1 MTSPIAERR
10 VLLTATVIG
19 LVLSGI
25 SPRDRLT
32 WFLEAAPVLIGIPF
46 LVATHTR
53 FSLTP
58 LIYRLLVVHAVI
70 LMVGAHY
77 TYAEVP
83 LGRWVQDTFSLARN
97 HYDRLGHFAQGF
109 VPAMLARELLLRTS
123 SLQQG
128 RWLFL
133 LVTSVCLAFSA
144 CYELLEWGTAR
155 TLGQSATAFLGTQ
168 GDEWD
173 TQWDMFLALLGSVVA
188 QVCLSSTHDRQL
200 EALHLLRPLQRGR
213 L

>member
-1 MTSPIAERR
+1 MTASPTERR
-10 VLLTATVIG
+10 VLLIATMIG
-19 LVLSGI
+19 IILSGL
-25 SPRDRLT
+25 SPKDRLT
-32 WFLEAAPVLIGIPF
+32 WFLEIAPVLIGIPI

-58 LIYRLLVVHAVI
+58 LMYRLLAGHAVV
-70 LMVGAHY
+70 LMIGAHY

-83 LGRWVQDTFSLARN
+83 LGRWVQDIFGFARN

-109 VPAMLARELLLRTS
+109 VPAILARELLLRTS
-123 SLQQG
+123 PLQPG

-133 LVTSVCLAFSA
+133 LICSVCLAFSA
-144 CYELLEWGTAR
+144 SYELFEWGIAR
-155 TLGQSATAFLGTQ
+155 ALGQSATAFLGSQ

-173 TQWDMFLALLGSVVA
+173 TQGDMFLALIGSVVA
-188 QVCLSSTHDRQL
+188 QVCLSRTHDRQL
-200 EALHLLRPLQRGR
+200 AALNPSTFQRGS

>member
-32 WFLEAAPVLIGIPF
+32 WFLEVAPVLIWIPF

-53 FSLTP
+53 FPLTP
-58 LIYRLLVVHAVI
+58 LIYRLLVVHAV

-83 LGRWVQDTFSLARN
+83 LGRWVQDAFGFARN

-128 RWLFL
+128 RWLFF
-133 LVTSVCLAFSA
+133 LVTSVCIAFSA
-144 CYELLEWGTAR
+144 CYELFEWGTAR

-173 TQWDMFLALLGSVVA
+173 TQWDMFLALLGSVIA

-200 EALHLLRPLQRGR
+200 DALPLRSLQRVR